1 MIIEMITKYEGEST
15 LSAFEASTLLEV
27 QSEIEEYTGEVV
39 SEEELESLETEAGA
53 IYVANYFVAQGQ
65 PQNWIFRKTTKEA
78 YNARVME
85 EMQAKLLK

>member
-1 MIIEMITKYEGEST
+1 MIIEMITNYEGEST
-15 LSAFEASTLLEV
+15 LSAFEASSLLEV
-27 QSEIEEYTGEVV
+27 QSEIEDYTGEVV
-39 SEEELESLETEAGA
+39 SEEELASLETEAGA
-53 IYVANYFVAQGQ
+53 IYVANYFVSQGQ

>member
-1 MIIEMITKYEGEST
+1 MIIEIITNYEGEST

-39 SEEELESLETEAGA
+39 SEEELEYLGTEA
-53 IYVANYFVAQGQ
+53 IYVANYFVKQGQ

>member
-1 MIIEMITKYEGEST
+1 M
-15 LSAFEASTLLEV
+15 
-27 QSEIEEYTGEVV
+27 V
-39 SEEELESLETEAGA
+39 SEVELESLETEAGS

-65 PQNWIFRKTTKEA
+65 PQNWIFRKTSKEA